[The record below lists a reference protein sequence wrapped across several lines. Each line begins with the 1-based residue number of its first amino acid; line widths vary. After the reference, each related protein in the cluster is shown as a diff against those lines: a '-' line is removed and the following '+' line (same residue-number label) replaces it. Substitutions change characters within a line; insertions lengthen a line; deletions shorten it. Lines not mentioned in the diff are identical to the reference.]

1 MLADYCWVVTRNSP
15 GLVYKQL
22 VKTVHLINA
31 SQSVNSV
38 MDIVCKAGI
47 M

>member
-1 MLADYCWVVTRNSP
+1 MAGEDA
-15 GLVYKQL
+15 
-22 VKTVHLINA
+22 VHLINA

-47 M
+47 T